1 MNAWKKQQVED
12 VISSYNPDHDLGP
25 DCPVTWREERL
36 AKALLDLDEEVSVL
50 KEQIKALLDAVPS
63 AGKKS

>member
-1 MNAWKKQQVED
+1 MNTWKKQQVES

-36 AKALLDLDEEVSVL
+36 ASALLDLDEEVKTL

-63 AGKKS
+63 AVRKH

>member
-1 MNAWKKQQVED
+1 MNAWKKQQVEN
-12 VISSYNPDHDLGP
+12 VMRNYNPDHDSGP

-63 AGKKS
+63 AVKKH